1 MKKYLVIGNPIEHSL
16 SPKLHNYWIKENNIA
31 AVYDK
36 KQLNEIDVEGIISEV
51 KNGKIDG
58 INVTVPFK
66 KSVIP
71 FLDKLTPL
79 ANETRS
85 VNTIYKENENGIDV
99 VVGDNTD
106 VGGFKQSL
114 EYINYKV
121 KNKKVFILGAGGV
134 VPSILK
140 ALEKLEAAKV
150 YISNRTKEK
159 AKDLESYYK
168 ISLGLETLDWGQ
180 SPDFDIIINATSL
193 GLKNNDKI
201 ELDYNKHKPKFFG
214 KKKLFYDVI
223 YNPGKTN
230 FLLKGKELGNETIN
244 GKIMFICQ
252 AQLAFKIWHNILPK
266 IDNETI
272 ELLGGQ
278 TTSLSSISKFWS
290 VCMIRIAVL
299 GDIGSG
305 KSHVAKLFGFP
316 VFNADAE
323 VAKLYRKS
331 RKCYSKLKKILPNYI
346 TSFPVKKIELS
357 KAIMANQQNLKKI
370 IKVVHPEV
378 RNRMNN
384 FIKKNRNKKFIVLD
398 IPLLMENKI
407 NKKDDI
413 LIFVDAEKKE
423 IDKILKKKL
432 NF

>member
-1 MKKYLVIGNPIEHSL
+1 MGYVRIKMKKYLVIGNPIEHSL
-16 SPKLHNYWIKENNIA
+16 SPKLHNYWIKQNNID

-36 KQLNEIDVEGIISEV
+36 KQLNESDMEGIITEV

-71 FLDKLTPL
+71 FLDELTPL
-79 ANETRS
+79 AKETRS
-85 VNTIYKENENGIDV
+85 VNTIFRKGNQ

-106 VGGFKQSL
+106 VDGFKQSF
-114 EYINYKV
+114 EYINYNV

-159 AKDLESYYK
+159 AKDLENHYK

-193 GLKNNDKI
+193 GLKNSDKI
-201 ELDYNKHKPKFFG
+201 ELDYNKYKSKFFE

-223 YNPGKTN
+223 YNPTKTN
-230 FLLKGKELGNETIN
+230 FLLKGEELGNETTN
-244 GKIMFICQ
+244 GKMMFVCQ
-252 AQLAFKIWHNILPK
+252 AQLAFMTWHNILPK

-278 TTSLSSISKFWS
+278 TTSLSSISKF
-290 VCMIRIAVL
+290 
-299 GDIGSG
+299 
-305 KSHVAKLFGFP
+305 
-316 VFNADAE
+316 
-323 VAKLYRKS
+323 
-331 RKCYSKLKKILPNYI
+331 
-346 TSFPVKKIELS
+346 
-357 KAIMANQQNLKKI
+357 
-370 IKVVHPEV
+370 
-378 RNRMNN
+378 
-384 FIKKNRNKKFIVLD
+384 
-398 IPLLMENKI
+398 
-407 NKKDDI
+407 
-413 LIFVDAEKKE
+413 
-423 IDKILKKKL
+423 
-432 NF
+432 